1 MNNVR
6 FAVGALVY
14 VKDKILLVRKVMM
27 MDGKAGSENIDPFW
41 DFPKGG
47 VKESDKDYENAVIR
61 ELAEEIGSDKLT
73 VIKQLPDFTFDFSAY
88 VAKKIGFNSQV
99 TKMFLIRFD
108 GMESDLSPQDK
119 EIDQISFFSKEEV
132 EKKISFENSRK
143 YVSDNFKMED
153 ELIQS

>member
-14 VKDKILLVRKVMM
+14 FADQILLVRKVMM
-27 MDGKAGSENIDPFW
+27 MDGKKGVENIDPFW

-47 VKESDKDYENAVIR
+47 VKESDKSYEDAVIR
-61 ELAEEIGSDKLT
+61 ELAEEIGSNKLII
-73 VIKQLPDFTFDFSAY
+73 VEQLPDFSFNFSDD
-88 VAKKIGFNSQV
+88 VSKKIGFKSQV

-108 GMESDLSPQDK
+108 GNKSDLVPQDS
-119 EIDQISFFSKEEV
+119 EIDQIYFFSKEEA

-143 YVSDNFKMED
+143 YVSNNFN
-153 ELIQS
+153 IR